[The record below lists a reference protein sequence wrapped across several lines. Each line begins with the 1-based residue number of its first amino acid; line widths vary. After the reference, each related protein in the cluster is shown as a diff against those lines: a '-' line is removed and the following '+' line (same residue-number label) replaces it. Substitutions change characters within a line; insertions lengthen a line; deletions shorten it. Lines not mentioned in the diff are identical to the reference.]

1 MITIPVPLRGERD
14 ESYDVLIGPGLLE
27 RLPALLRD
35 RCPAHRYAIIAD
47 HKVAGLHGAA
57 LTATLGAAGL
67 DALLFRFPAGE
78 WNKSRDSWAD
88 LSDALLAAR
97 FGRDAAVIA
106 FGGGVAGDL
115 AGFVAATYLR
125 GVPWVQVPTSLLAMI
140 DASVGGK
147 TGVDVPAGKNL
158 VGAFHQPKLVLEDIA
173 LLGTLPKVQLAA
185 GAAEAVKHAV
195 IADAAYGA
203 ELQREA
209 AAILARD
216 LAALERAVT
225 RSVAIKAGV
234 VARDVNEAS
243 LRQVLNFGHTVA
255 HAVEAQ
261 TGYEL
266 LHGEAVAIGMSVEAS
281 LAETLGIAAAG
292 MSRQINGLLGCFGL
306 PLTVPDNV
314 AINAVLESM
323 LGDKKARRGSVR
335 CALPKALGSMA
346 QSADGEWTVEVDIN
360 MMRAV
365 LERSR

>member
-1 MITIPVPLRGERD
+1 
-14 ESYDVLIGPGLLE
+14 
-27 RLPALLRD
+27 
-35 RCPAHRYAIIAD
+35 
-47 HKVAGLHGAA
+47 
-57 LTATLGAAGL
+57 
-67 DALLFRFPAGE
+67 
-78 WNKSRDSWAD
+78 
-88 LSDALLAAR
+88 
-97 FGRDAAVIA
+97 
-106 FGGGVAGDL
+106 
-115 AGFVAATYLR
+115 
-125 GVPWVQVPTSLLAMI
+125 
-140 DASVGGK
+140 
-147 TGVDVPAGKNL
+147 
-158 VGAFHQPKLVLEDIA
+158 
-173 LLGTLPKVQLAA
+173 
-185 GAAEAVKHAV
+185 
-195 IADAAYGA
+195 
-203 ELQREA
+203 
-209 AAILARD
+209 
-216 LAALERAVT
+216 
-225 RSVAIKAGV
+225 
-234 VARDVNEAS
+234 VNEAS